1 MKIFIYLGYPRSAST
16 YMQKNYFSNNKEIN
30 YIGRKINYGKEDYNF
45 YNALEKIIGYSEN
58 DFFCNRKKLLLQL
71 KKIKFSKKKKNLISE
86 EGLLCQ
92 FYWRN
97 NDIYRTLTRIISLFD
112 DLKITCNFIT
122 TIRNQSEC
130 IESIYQYFYS
140 SYFKKNFDSLDNFLE
155 LKKHKNKKILYSF
168 DYLKLFEFFKKKNK
182 KILFLLFEDLKN
194 NEDEIKIKLMY
205 FLGLKYQFNTESK
218 NIINNRENIIFK
230 YKINYK
236 IIIKIMKNLFNFKK
250 YIIAYK
256 NYLRIKHDLYALKNF
271 KLTIVQ
277 KKKIYNIYI
286 LQNKKLSKYIKL
298 NSKYLEYKKIKT

>member
-45 YNALEKIIGYSEN
+45 YNVLEKIIRYSEN
-58 DFFCNRKKLLLQL
+58 DFFSNRKKLLLQL
-71 KKIKFSKKKKNLISE
+71 KKIKFSKKKKNLIFE

-97 NDIYRTLTRIISLFD
+97 NDVYRTLTRIISLFD
-112 DLKITCNFIT
+112 ELKIKCNFIT
-122 TIRNQSEC
+122 TIRNQPEC

-140 SYFKKNFDSLDNFLE
+140 SYFKKNFNSLDNFLK
-155 LKKHKNKKILYSF
+155 LKKSKNKKILYSF
-168 DYLKLFEFFKKKNK
+168 NYLKLFEFFKKRNK

-194 NEDEIKIKLMY
+194 NEDKIKIKLKN
-205 FLGLKYQFNTESK
+205 FLDLKYQLKAESK
-218 NIINNRENIIFK
+218 EITNNRENIFFK

-236 IIIKIMKNLFNFKK
+236 IIIKSMKNLFNFKK

-256 NYLRIKHDLYALKNF
+256 KYLRIKYDLYALKNF

-286 LQNKKLSKYIKL
+286 LQNKKLSKYIEL
-298 NSKYLEYKKIKT
+298 NDKYLIFKKN